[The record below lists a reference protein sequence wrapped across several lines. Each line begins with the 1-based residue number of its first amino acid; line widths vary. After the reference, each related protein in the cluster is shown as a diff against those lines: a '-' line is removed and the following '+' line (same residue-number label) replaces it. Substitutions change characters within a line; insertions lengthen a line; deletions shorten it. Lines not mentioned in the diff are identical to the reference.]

1 MYCTVIMLGYFTL
14 LMYTIWALIS
24 KSYQSQLLEYCL
36 QKLGL
41 SELLRGSELH
51 QSLRGP
57 LCAIILMSYHTVVTY
72 VLGQCI

>member
-1 MYCTVIMLGYFTL
+1 MLDYYF
-14 LMYTIWALIS
+14 
-24 KSYQSQLLEYCL
+24 

-41 SELLRGSELH
+41 SELMRGSELH

-72 VLGQCI
+72 VLGQCM

>member
-1 MYCTVIMLGYFTL
+1 MHGVSFTSQMLDYYF
-14 LMYTIWALIS
+14 
-24 KSYQSQLLEYCL
+24 

-41 SELLRGSELH
+41 SELMRGSELH

-72 VLGQCI
+72 VLGQCM